1 MKITKNTKIYIG
13 LYILKKNTTKMKQYI
28 KINLTSPQNILEWT
42 ERLLPT
48 GKLVGEI
55 TKSL

>member
-1 MKITKNTKIYIG
+1 
-13 LYILKKNTTKMKQYI
+13 MKQYI